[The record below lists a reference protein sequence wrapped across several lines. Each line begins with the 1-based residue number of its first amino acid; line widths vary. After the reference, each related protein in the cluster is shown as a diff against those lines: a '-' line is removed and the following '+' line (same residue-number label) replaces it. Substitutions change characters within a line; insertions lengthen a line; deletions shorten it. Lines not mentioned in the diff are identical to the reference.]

1 MESYKIYIHGADKA
15 GAEYGPLIE
24 EAIEDNLTDYLK
36 DLQKEKEYFDSLGTE
51 KEVHSLEEYFSF
63 LNEIDNYTNGEYH
76 ICNNGRYIDL
86 S

>member
-15 GAEYGPLIE
+15 SAKYGPLIE